1 MTIFKTKKELE
12 KEGKL
17 NVFPYSV
24 VSSVYEAMHKNTLDS
39 VHMPHS
45 DVYFVRVALEKHTGY
60 WFPLDVVEAAMKLEG
75 WRDKKQK
82 GKKRNQNESEV
93 KGFSFE

>member
-1 MTIFKTKKELE
+1 MTILKTRKEVE

-24 VSSVYEAMHKNTLDS
+24 VSEVYDAMHNNTLDS

-45 DVYFVRVALEKHTGY
+45 DVYFVRVALEKYTGY
-60 WFPLDVVEAAMKLEG
+60 WFPLNVVESAMKLEG

-82 GKKRNQNESEV
+82 KKKKDCHEEQS
-93 KGFSFE
+93 